1 MAAVLFL
8 IAKRLE
14 EPSVVTKMLDLQQCP
29 AKPLYKLASDL
40 PLVLEEAEYDGLQW
54 QRQIESSVIAS
65 LQTTAKQIAYRL
77 AIVDGFI
84 NSLSINK
91 SNANNGNSDNNND
104 NDDEKNN
111 NRNSNYVPLLKRLT
125 ERPFDE
131 KLETKARK
139 MSASASRKR
148 KLSEANNNNNAQS
161 PV

>member
-104 NDDEKNN
+104 NIEI
-111 NRNSNYVPLLKRLT
+111 
-125 ERPFDE
+125 
-131 KLETKARK
+131 K
-139 MSASASRKR
+139 MY
-148 KLSEANNNNNAQS
+148 
-161 PV
+161 